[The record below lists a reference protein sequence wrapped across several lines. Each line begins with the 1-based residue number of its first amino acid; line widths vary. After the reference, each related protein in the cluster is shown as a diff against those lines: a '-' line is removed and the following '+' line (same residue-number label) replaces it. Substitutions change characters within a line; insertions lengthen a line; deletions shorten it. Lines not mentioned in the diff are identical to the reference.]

1 MGILSR
7 ILGYGTLGAAKV
19 SARRAWES
27 DDYIESA
34 ITAAQAGVLLEA
46 ARDLLEEEPIEIPE
60 EDEF

>member
-1 MGILSR
+1 MGVLAR

-27 DDYIESA
+27 DDYVESA
-34 ITAAQAGVLLEA
+34 LTAAQAGVLAEA
-46 ARDLLEEEPIEIPE
+46 ARELLTWDDSDIPP